1 MNVTWLQEIYDAAL
15 EISDE
20 SSRRTML
27 DGTCAGDGELR
38 ARVEELL
45 GAYVSAEFF
54 FTNCSNAI
62 ATTKGA
68 PDLLD
73 DLENIRAAVL
83 EGDPGNL
90 AGSRIGPYK
99 LLELIGEG
107 GCGAIYMAEQDKP
120 VHRRVA
126 LKVIKLGMDTK
137 NVIARFEAE
146 RQALA
151 LMDHPNIARVL
162 DAGATETGRPYF
174 VMELVRG
181 VKITTYCDERNL
193 DARQRLELF
202 VQVCHAVQHAH
213 QKGVIHRDIKPS
225 NILVTMHDGVPVPK
239 VIDFG
244 IAKAVE
250 GKLTDNTLFTAYDQF
265 IGTPA
270 YMSPEQAEMS
280 GLDVDTRSD
289 IYSLGVLLYELLTGK
304 TPFDQKQL
312 IGSGLDEMRRT
323 LREKEPQRPSTMVTS
338 LHNTELTVTAQHR
351 HVEPLKLALILK
363 GDLDWVVMQA
373 LEKDRRRRYDTANGL
388 AADVLRYMRNE
399 PVTARP
405 PSRLYRLQKLIQ
417 RNKIVF
423 IAGVVVVATLVA
435 GLTVSTWLFLR
446 EREARIVQVRLR
458 QEADQ
463 ARANE
468 AHLRLEAEAREKVTQ
483 ATVLVSHGK
492 MQEADDLLAQVPAE
506 LFSPSTEATAVFR
519 TLGEWNILNGHW
531 KAAADRYVVLVKVN
545 QVDKSDR
552 TDAATRDLLFA
563 APLLIES
570 GDVTGYDR
578 IRRMELA
585 RLADTSNPIAAE
597 QLIKISLL
605 LPADASVMR
614 QLEPLA
620 QVVSDSLTNSDPQ
633 INGGPYYGAWRSLAL
648 GMLEYRRGNYSMA
661 ANWLQK
667 SLDYSDPILS
677 HKVLAHL
684 ILGMACRQSGQSD
697 RGATELDQAREMVK
711 HYFDAS
717 PDLKLNDSQMGQL
730 QDWLMARIL
739 LREADSLAGKS
750 SGNTT
755 VIAGG
760 SQSGGPVL
768 HLSFD
773 HVSGSTVINDGTGGP
788 AMNGTLHG
796 SATIVPGGKFGN
808 CLQISGTN
816 AGSALCRIADPVV
829 PLDVGVG
836 KHWTLAL
843 WIRTSAAGGCYAYQG
858 DGTWQGSSGNNVPA
872 SGNTAFYL
880 NNGTN
885 SNDSGQSG
893 GKTGGVRWSQG
904 WETGTA
910 TINDGQ
916 WHQVVLECNGMTK
929 MAYVDGNLDSLTAD
943 NWNSTGSGGQFWI
956 GGGGDMGDGTAN
968 LNGLI
973 DEVYVFNRALSRG
986 EIQALYDNNSVLIQ
1000 TDNPPLSAP

>member
-1 MNVTWLQEIYDAAL
+1 MNVAKLQEIYGAAL

-20 SSRRTML
+20 SSRRMML
-27 DGTCAGDGELR
+27 DGACAGDLELR

-45 GAYVSAEFF
+45 STHGSAENF
-54 FTNCSNAI
+54 FTNCTKAI
-62 ATTKGA
+62 AATKGA

-73 DLENIRAAVL
+73 NFVDIQAAVA
-83 EGDPGNL
+83 EGDSSNL

-107 GCGAIYMAEQDKP
+107 GCGAVYMAEQDKP

-181 VKITTYCDERNL
+181 VKITTCCDEHHL

-225 NILVTMHDGVPVPK
+225 NILVTLHDGVPVPK

-250 GKLTDNTLFTAYDQF
+250 GKLTDNTLFTSYDQF

-312 IGSGLDEMRRT
+312 INSGLDEMRRT

-363 GDLDWVVMQA
+363 GDLDWVVMKA
-373 LEKDRRRRYDTANGL
+373 LEKDRRRRYDTANGM

-399 PVTARP
+399 PVVARP
-405 PSRLYRLQKLIQ
+405 PSRWYRLQKLVQ

-423 IAGVVVVATLVA
+423 LAGVVVAATLVA

-446 EREARIVQVRLR
+446 EREARLLQMRLR

-468 AHLRLEAEAREKVTQ
+468 AQLRLEAEAREKVTQ

-492 MQEADDLLAQVPAE
+492 MQEADELLAQVPAE
-506 LFSPSTEATAVFR
+506 LFSPSTEATTVFR
-519 TLGEWNILNGHW
+519 ELGEWNMVQKKW
-531 KAAADRYVVLVKVN
+531 KTAADRFVVLVKVN
-545 QVDKSDR
+545 QVDKADR
-552 TDAATRDLLFA
+552 TDEATRDLLRA
-563 APLLIES
+563 TPLLLEA
-570 GDVTGYDR
+570 GDVAGYDR
-578 IRRMELA
+578 IRRVALA

-597 QLIKISLL
+597 HLIKISLL
-605 LPADASVMR
+605 LPADETVMR
-614 QLEPLA
+614 SLEPLA
-620 QVVSDSLTNSDPQ
+620 ILIADSLKSSNPE
-633 INGGPYYGAWRSLAL
+633 INGGPYYGAWRALAL
-648 GMLEYRRGNYSMA
+648 GLLEYRRGNYSQA
-661 ANWLQK
+661 TNWLQK
-667 SLDYSDPILS
+667 SLDYSNPVQS
-677 HKVLAHL
+677 HKVVAHV
-684 ILGMACRQSGQSD
+684 IMGMACRQSGQAD
-697 RGATELDQAREMVK
+697 RASLELKEGREMVN

-717 PDLKLNDSQMGQL
+717 PNPKLDDGQMGQL
-730 QDWLMARIL
+730 QDWLIARIL
-739 LREADSLAGKS
+739 LHEADLPAG
-750 SGNTT
+750 
-755 VIAGG
+755 
-760 SQSGGPVL
+760 
-768 HLSFD
+768 
-773 HVSGSTVINDGTGGP
+773 
-788 AMNGTLHG
+788 
-796 SATIVPGGKFGN
+796 
-808 CLQISGTN
+808 
-816 AGSALCRIADPVV
+816 R
-829 PLDVGVG
+829 
-836 KHWTLAL
+836 
-843 WIRTSAAGGCYAYQG
+843 
-858 DGTWQGSSGNNVPA
+858 
-872 SGNTAFYL
+872 
-880 NNGTN
+880 
-885 SNDSGQSG
+885 
-893 GKTGGVRWSQG
+893 
-904 WETGTA
+904 
-910 TINDGQ
+910 
-916 WHQVVLECNGMTK
+916 
-929 MAYVDGNLDSLTAD
+929 
-943 NWNSTGSGGQFWI
+943 
-956 GGGGDMGDGTAN
+956 
-968 LNGLI
+968 
-973 DEVYVFNRALSRG
+973 
-986 EIQALYDNNSVLIQ
+986 
-1000 TDNPPLSAP
+1000 

>member
-1 MNVTWLQEIYDAAL
+1 MNVVKLQEIYDAAL
-15 EISDE
+15 EIPDE

-27 DGTCAGDGELR
+27 DGVCAGDTELR

-45 GAYVSAEFF
+45 AAQVSTEHF
-54 FTNCSNAI
+54 FTNCTNAI
-62 ATTKGA
+62 AATKGA
-68 PDLLD
+68 SDILD
-73 DLENIRAAVL
+73 DLEDIRAAVS
-83 EGDPGNL
+83 EGDSNSL

-107 GCGAIYMAEQDKP
+107 GCGAVYMAEQDKP

-126 LKVIKLGMDTK
+126 IKVIKLGMDTK

-162 DAGATETGRPYF
+162 DAGTTETGRPYF

-181 VKITTYCDERNL
+181 VKITTYCDEHNL

-225 NILVTMHDGVPVPK
+225 NILVTLHDGVPVPK

-250 GKLTDNTLFTAYDQF
+250 GRLTDSTMFTSYDQF

-312 IGSGLDEMRRT
+312 IGSGFDEMRRT

-338 LHNTELTVTAQHR
+338 LQKAELTLTAQHR
-351 HVEPLKLALILK
+351 HIEPPKLASILK
-363 GDLDWVVMQA
+363 GDLDWVVMKT

-399 PVTARP
+399 PVVARP
-405 PSRLYRLQKLIQ
+405 PSRLYRLQKLVQ
-417 RNKIVF
+417 RNLIVF
-423 IAGVVVVATLVA
+423 ISGAVVAATLVA
-435 GLTVSTWLFLR
+435 GLTVSTWLFFR
-446 EREARIVQVRLR
+446 EREARIMQVRLR

-463 ARANE
+463 
-468 AHLRLEAEAREKVTQ
+468 LRREAEAREKVTQ

-492 MQEADDLLAQVPAE
+492 MREADDLLAQVPAE

-519 TLGEWNILNGHW
+519 QLGEWNTFQKNW
-531 KAAADRYVVLVKVN
+531 QKAADRFVVLVKVN

-552 TDAATRDLLFA
+552 TDAATRDLLMA
-563 APLLIES
+563 APLLIEC
-570 GDVTGYDR
+570 GDATGYDR
-578 IRRMELA
+578 LKHMALA

-597 QLIKISLL
+597 HLIKISLL
-605 LPADASVMR
+605 LPAGAALMR

-620 QVVSDSLTNSDPQ
+620 QGVSESLTNSDPQ

-648 GMLEYRRGNYSMA
+648 GLLEYRRGNFEKA
-661 ANWLQK
+661 VAWLQQ
-667 SLDYSDPILS
+667 SLNYSDPDQS
-677 HKVLAHL
+677 HKVLASV
-684 ILGMACRQSGQSD
+684 IMGMACRQLGQSE
-697 RGATELDQAREMVK
+697 GAEMELQQARNLVK
-711 HYFDAS
+711 RYFDAF
-717 PDLKLNDSQMGQL
+717 PNPKLDDVQVGQF

-739 LREADSLAGKS
+739 LREADSLTVKA
-750 SGNTT
+750 SGNTA
-755 VIAGG
+755 VGG
-760 SQSGGPVL
+760 GGPQSGGPVL
-768 HLSFD
+768 HFSFD
-773 HVSGSTVINDGTGGP
+773 QVNGSTVINDGTGGS
-788 AMNGTLHG
+788 ALNGTLNG
-796 SATIVPGGKFGN
+796 GAKIVSGGKFGN
-808 CLQISGTN
+808 CLLISGTN
-816 AGSALCRIADPVV
+816 AASASCRIASPVV
-829 PLDVGVG
+829 SLHIGPGNY
-836 KHWTLAL
+836 WTVAM
-843 WIRTSAAGGCYAYQG
+843 WVRSSTAGGVYAYQG
-858 DGTWQGSSGNNVPA
+858 DGAWTGSFPIIGDTV
-872 SGNTAFYL
+872 FYL

-885 SNDSGQSG
+885 SNGYGRSG
-893 GKTGGVRWSQG
+893 GKAGGVRWGQG
-904 WETGTA
+904 VETGTA
-910 TINDGQ
+910 LVNDGL
-916 WHQVVLECNGMTK
+916 WHHLVLACNGTK
-929 MAYVDGNLDSLTAD
+929 KIAYVDGNLDALTTD
-943 NWNSTGSGGQFWI
+943 GWNALGSGGQFWI
-956 GGGGDMGDGTAN
+956 GGGEDPGDGTAN

-973 DEVYVFNRALSRG
+973 DEVYVYNRALSRD
-986 EIQALYDNNSVLIQ
+986 EVQALYNHNAVLMRTNNL
-1000 TDNPPLSAP
+1000 PLPAP

>member
-1 MNVTWLQEIYDAAL
+1 MNVAKLQEIYDAAL

-20 SSRRTML
+20 FSRRTML
-27 DGTCAGDGELR
+27 DGACAGDPELR

-45 GAYVSAEFF
+45 AAQMSAENF
-54 FTNCSNAI
+54 FTNCTKAV
-62 ATTKGA
+62 AATKGA

-73 DLENIRAAVL
+73 DIENIRSAVAG
-83 EGDPGNL
+83 GDAGNL

-107 GCGAIYMAEQDKP
+107 GCGAVYMAEQSKP
-120 VHRRVA
+120 VQRRVA

-181 VKITTYCDERNL
+181 VKITSYCDDRNL

-225 NILVTMHDGVPVPK
+225 NILVTLHDGVPVPK

-250 GKLTDNTLFTAYDQF
+250 GKLTDNTLFTSYDQF

-289 IYSLGVLLYELLTGK
+289 IYSLGVLLYELLTSR

-312 IGSGLDEMRRT
+312 INSGLDAMRRM

-338 LHNTELTVTAQHR
+338 LRNTELTVTAQHR
-351 HVEPLKLALILK
+351 HIEPLKLVSILK
-363 GDLDWVVMQA
+363 GDLDWVVMKA
-373 LEKDRRRRYDTANGL
+373 LEKDRRRRYETANGL

-399 PVTARP
+399 PVAARP
-405 PSRLYRLQKLIQ
+405 PSRLYRLQKLVQ

-423 IAGVVVVATLVA
+423 IAGAVVAATLLA

-446 EREARIVQVRLR
+446 EREARIMQVRLR
-458 QEADQ
+458 QESDQ
-463 ARANE
+463 
-468 AHLRLEAEAREKVTQ
+468 LRREAEAREKVTQ
-483 ATVLVSHGK
+483 ATVLVGHGK

-519 TLGEWNILNGHW
+519 TLGEWNTLRKNW
-531 KAAADRYVVLVKVN
+531 RKAADRFVVLVKVN
-545 QVDKSDR
+545 QVDKADR
-552 TDAATRDLLFA
+552 TDEATRDLLMA
-563 APLLIES
+563 TPLLLEA
-570 GDVTGYDR
+570 GDVEGYDR
-578 IRRMELA
+578 IRRMALA

-597 QLIKISLL
+597 HLLKVSLL
-605 LPADASVMR
+605 LPADSSLMHS
-614 QLEPLA
+614 LERLGRLTA
-620 QVVSDSLTNSDPQ
+620 DSLNSSNSE
-633 INGGPYYGAWRSLAL
+633 INGGTYYGAWRTLAL
-648 GMLEYRRGNYSMA
+648 GLWEYRRGNYFLA

-667 SLDYSDPILS
+667 SLNYSNPVQS
-677 HKVLAHL
+677 HKAVAHV
-684 ILGMACRQSGQSD
+684 ILGMAYQ
-697 RGATELDQAREMVK
+697 
-711 HYFDAS
+711 
-717 PDLKLNDSQMGQL
+717 QMGQADQAAIEWWQACEMMKRNFDAFPVPRL
-730 QDWLMARIL
+730 SDAQAGQLHDWLIARIL
-739 LREADSLAGKS
+739 LREADSLDAKTVGK
-750 SGNTT
+750 TAIT
-755 VIAGG
+755 
-760 SQSGGPVL
+760 GGPVL

-773 HVSGSTVINDGTGGP
+773 RVIDATVLNDGSGGS
-788 AMNGTLHG
+788 AMNGTLNG
-796 SATIVPGGKFGN
+796 GAQIIPGGKFGN

-816 AGSALCRIADPVV
+816 AGSASCRIASPVV
-829 PLDVGVG
+829 PLNVGPSNN
-836 KHWTLAL
+836 WTVAM
-843 WIRTSAAGGCYAYQG
+843 WIKSSMPGGCYAYQG
-858 DGTWQGSSGNNVPA
+858 DGVWQGFSQNAVPIY
-872 SGNTAFYL
+872 GNTMFYL
-880 NNGTN
+880 NNSTN
-885 SNDSGQSG
+885 GSGQGG
-893 GKTGGVRWSQG
+893 GKAGGVRWGQN
-904 WETGTA
+904 WETGTV
-910 TINDGQ
+910 TVNDGQ
-916 WHQVVLECNGMTK
+916 WHHVVLECNGTTK
-929 MAYVDGNLDSLTAD
+929 AAYVDGNLDSLTAD
-943 NWNSTGSGGQFWI
+943 QWNATGSGGQFWI
-956 GGGGDMGDGTAN
+956 GGGGDLGDGTAN

-973 DEVYVFNRALSRG
+973 DEVYVFNRALSQG
-986 EIQALYDNNSVLIQ
+986 EIQALYDSNAVLVH
-1000 TDNPPLSAP
+1000 TNNPPLSAP